1 MDRSLTALL
10 QSRLEHCTLAGAGVR
25 YKSAGK
31 LKRNP
36 GRHDRKEEFR
46 MTQMDRPGE
55 EEERGE
61 EQADEGAENQSRER

>member
-1 MDRSLTALL
+1 LNPVRGNQQPDAAE
-10 QSRLEHCTLAGAGVR
+10 QLEDAADLNAGQM
-25 YKSAGK
+25 
-31 LKRNP
+31 KRNP

-61 EQADEGAENQSRER
+61 EQADEGAKNQSRER